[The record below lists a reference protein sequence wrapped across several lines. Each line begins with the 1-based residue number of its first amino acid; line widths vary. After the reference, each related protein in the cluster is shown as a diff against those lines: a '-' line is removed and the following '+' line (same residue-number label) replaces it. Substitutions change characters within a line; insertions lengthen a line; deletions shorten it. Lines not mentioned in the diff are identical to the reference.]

1 MGDAAATL
9 RSIGVTGQLQ
19 QSQHCPQ
26 WNDYG
31 DWIDWRAFSPLQ
43 HKLQGV
49 LHLFPSTGSVTWG
62 FWMKNCDFNEKHQ
75 GKMVTLYKQMVI
87 QIGYLDSVAG
97 LTHWTN
103 GSHYMRHVDM
113 VECAKHFQVQ
123 YQHMSMKQSQYVGI
137 TITVVFLPLKKH
149 LISFWHDLTMK
160 HGEPRTTWICQPDT
174 LGNSPMSSSTCHVVS
189 SKKRQNN
196 AWRCWFQIG
205 CTCTVHL
212 IVTINI
218 YIYDIDSFAL
228 VQSITAIILP
238 SCQRL
243 KKKKSTER

>member
-43 HKLQGV
+43 HKLQ
-49 LHLFPSTGSVTWG
+49 GSVTWG

-137 TITVVFLPLKKH
+137 TITVVFLPLKKTSNFVLTWLNHETRRTKDH
-149 LISFWHDLTMK
+149 LDLSTRYI
-160 HGEPRTTWICQPDT
+160 GEFA
-174 LGNSPMSSSTCHVVS
+174 HVE
-189 SKKRQNN
+189 
-196 AWRCWFQIG
+196 F
-205 CTCTVHL
+205 HL
-212 IVTINI
+212 
-218 YIYDIDSFAL
+218 
-228 VQSITAIILP
+228 
-238 SCQRL
+238 SCCL
-243 KKKKSTER
+243 I